1 MQSQAKPFTMKSSY
15 VVIFFIVS
23 LISSAQKEK
32 ALAWINEN
40 SIKIEDTNPDS
51 ELSAFKKIAPKKFS
65 DAKIFGFGESTHHG
79 KEFFDIK
86 AKFFKHLVKTQNV
99 KTFIMEDSYV
109 AEAGINEWI
118 SGGEGDVTTIANN
131 FTIYPWRT
139 KEVVKL
145 LEWMRNY
152 NLTQVKQEQI
162 RFYGMDI
169 QDVTGINLDIRR
181 VVEKYKIPVND
192 DLLSM
197 VDQCVE
203 KKVVYDYDRKND
215 WADVQIPKLNK
226 LMSILGNFKKNAE
239 NESADELNQAIRAIS
254 NLSKYTYY
262 VQHHYS
268 HDRDLKMY
276 ENVKWIVENEAE
288 NGKAF
293 IWAHNEHVNN
303 RGFGNYS
310 KRKIYNLGR
319 HLKENYKNNYYSVGF
334 DFGTGSLRSYVVNED
349 KSTAWKV
356 FNLEKPYPNTYA
368 ETLIKAKHDIY
379 FVDMADALNSD
390 AAKFFDKTTK
400 QLSLGGPGYDL
411 NNADNNTVKKRFSK
425 AFDGLIFVKSITP
438 ANRNLSAN

>member
-23 LISSAQKEK
+23 LISSAQKGK

-109 AEAGINEWI
+109 VEAGINEWI
-118 SGGEGDVTTIANN
+118 SGGEGDITTIANN

-334 DFGTGSLRSYVVNED
+334 DFGTGSLRSFVVNAD
-349 KSTAWKV
+349 KSTGWEV
-356 FNLEKPYPNTYA
+356 FELTQPFKDTFA
-368 ETLIKAKHDIY
+368 ETFIHASNGIFFIDISNALEGGASNFFKEKSKKILLGDVGY
-379 FVDMADALNSD
+379 KLKDPSSSLFTKKLSAAYDALIFINTISVPD
-390 AAKFFDKTTK
+390 YSLNTK
-400 QLSLGGPGYDL
+400 
-411 NNADNNTVKKRFSK
+411 
-425 AFDGLIFVKSITP
+425 
-438 ANRNLSAN
+438 